1 MKKKLTKEE
10 ALEYCYMQITP
21 SILTDVNEYNKF
33 KTYRQRIK
41 TGKAGKNAIQTLF
54 DRFGIIEDCHYII
67 KGVSK

>member
-10 ALEYCYMQITP
+10 ALEYCFGQITP
-21 SILTDVNEYNKF
+21 SILTDVAEYNKF

-54 DRFGIIEDCHYII
+54 SRFGITENCYYTVDNE
-67 KGVSK
+67 K